1 MALTLDEVRTAPIF
15 IVIVLI
21 LINGF
26 VNHLIYKDSVI
37 FLFEKGMTNR
47 QRREWR
53 KEKYFKRKT
62 MRYIRATIKSLPQ
75 QKFSPNI
82 EKYHLADVVSIVVSI
97 ITFALLV
104 ICKYFV
110 NIQNRGLHF
119 CLYVSNSWNSIP
131 DFYGTISWYLINPVL
146 KVYPILFIII
156 YSTYEQ
162 LLRLLVSL

>member
-62 MRYIRATIKSLPQ
+62 MRYIRATINSLPEQ
-75 QKFSPNI
+75 DFSPNI
-82 EKYHLADVVSIVVSI
+82 EKYHVWDI
-97 ITFALLV
+97 ISNVYYYSGTRYNKYSLLF
-104 ICKYFV
+104 CK
-110 NIQNRGLHF
+110 G
-119 CLYVSNSWNSIP
+119 
-131 DFYGTISWYLINPVL
+131 
-146 KVYPILFIII
+146 
-156 YSTYEQ
+156 EQ
-162 LLRLLVSL
+162 LDYCSNLCNF

>member
-62 MRYIRATIKSLPQ
+62 MRYIRATIKSLPEQ
-75 QKFSPNI
+75 DFSPNI
-82 EKYHLADVVSIVVSI
+82 EKYHLVDVVLIVVFI
-97 ITFALLV
+97 ITLAIVSVAYYLV
-104 ICKYFV
+104 REINWVIIVTYAIHEATVIATTFFFLSHITSRDKKGRFV
-110 NIQNRGLHF
+110 GF
-119 CLYVSNSWNSIP
+119 FWGE
-131 DFYGTISWYLINPVL
+131 FTF
-146 KVYPILFIII
+146 K
-156 YSTYEQ
+156 
-162 LLRLLVSL
+162 